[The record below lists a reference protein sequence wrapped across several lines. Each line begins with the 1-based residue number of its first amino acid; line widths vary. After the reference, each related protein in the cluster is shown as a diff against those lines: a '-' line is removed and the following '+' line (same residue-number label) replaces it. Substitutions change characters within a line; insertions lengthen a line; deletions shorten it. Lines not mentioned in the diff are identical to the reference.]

1 MFLVRKK
8 FKPNAGTLYAMKV
21 LKKAKI
27 ISSDKDTAHIKSER
41 NILGKIFEFFVFLEF
56 SVISEFFGVFGNFLE
71 FSEFFLKFLEF
82 FKIIKMFLKGLIRH
96 PFIVNLH
103 YAFQTRG
110 NLFLVLEYVQGGEL
124 FMMLEREGILPEDKS
139 SMYLAQIVLALG
151 HLHDLGF

>member
-1 MFLVRKK
+1 MYLVRKARP
-8 FKPNAGTLYAMKV
+8 PNAGTLYAMKV

-41 NILGKIFEFFVFLEF
+41 NILGKKTNANRATELNRDFL
-56 SVISEFFGVFGNFLE
+56 
-71 FSEFFLKFLEF
+71 
-82 FKIIKMFLKGLIRH
+82 GLIKH

-110 NLFLVLEYVQGGEL
+110 NLFLILEYIQGGEL

-139 SMYLAQIVLALG
+139 AMYLAQIVLALG
-151 HLHDLGF
+151 HLHSLGE

>member
-1 MFLVRKK
+1 MYLVRKARP
-8 FKPNAGTLYAMKV
+8 PNAGTLYAMKV

-41 NILGKIFEFFVFLEF
+41 NILGKKTQFKSCNQTKPCFL
-56 SVISEFFGVFGNFLE
+56 
-71 FSEFFLKFLEF
+71 
-82 FKIIKMFLKGLIRH
+82 GLIKH

-110 NLFLVLEYVQGGEL
+110 NLFLILEYIQGGEL

-139 SMYLAQIVLALG
+139 AMYLAQIVLALG
-151 HLHDLGF
+151 HLHSLGE